1 MRIRSQ
7 SRLVYLDVAGESAVV
22 VGSKG
27 KAGYSSL
34 TPQTMVIQ
42 YEWYPE
48 TKMWRVT
55 SSSVEGYDQR
65 AATAHHR
72 WVPGSPE
79 KPMWVVALEH
89 RFHPDQEK
97 KEMRR

>member
-1 MRIRSQ
+1 M
-7 SRLVYLDVAGESAVV
+7 YLDVAGESAVV

-27 KAGYSSL
+27 KAGYSSV

-48 TKMWRVT
+48 VKMWRVT
-55 SSSVEGYDQR
+55 SSNVEGYDQR
-65 AATAHHR
+65 GGQATCR

-89 RFHPDQEK
+89 RFHPEYGM
-97 KEMRR
+97 KEARR